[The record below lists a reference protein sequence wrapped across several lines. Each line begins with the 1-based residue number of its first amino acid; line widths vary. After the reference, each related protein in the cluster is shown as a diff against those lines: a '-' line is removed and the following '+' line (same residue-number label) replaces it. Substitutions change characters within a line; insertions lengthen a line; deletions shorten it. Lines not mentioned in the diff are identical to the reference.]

1 MKRLI
6 KEKNNM
12 TKIEF
17 NNKYHDLELTI
28 DADYELRISNEY
40 FTYEDVE
47 KLEQA
52 INDYKK
58 LISEMP
64 QLVKDWLL
72 G

>member
-17 NNKYHDLELTI
+17 NEKYRKQDISIERDFDLHI
-28 DADYELRISNEY
+28 DNCFKFSDID
-40 FTYEDVE
+40 T
-47 KLEQA
+47 LENA
-52 INDYKK
+52 VNDYKK

>member
-1 MKRLI
+1 
-6 KEKNNM
+6 M

-17 NNKYHDLELTI
+17 NEKYNFKHDIYNDRDFDLHIDNCFKFSDIDTLEN
-28 DADYELRISNEY
+28 A
-40 FTYEDVE
+40 V
-47 KLEQA
+47 
-52 INDYKK
+52 NDYKK

>member
-1 MKRLI
+1 
-6 KEKNNM
+6 M

-17 NNKYHDLELTI
+17 NEKYRKNNIKIDRDFDLDIENCFKFSDI
-28 DADYELRISNEY
+28 DI
-40 FTYEDVE
+40 
-47 KLEQA
+47 LENA
-52 INDYKK
+52 VNDYKK

>member
-1 MKRLI
+1 
-6 KEKNNM
+6 M

-28 DADYELRISNEY
+28 DADYELRISNDY

-52 INDYKK
+52 IIDYKK

>member
-1 MKRLI
+1 
-6 KEKNNM
+6 M

-17 NNKYHDLELTI
+17 NEKYNFKHDIYIDRDFDLHIDNCFKFSDIDTLEN
-28 DADYELRISNEY
+28 A
-40 FTYEDVE
+40 V
-47 KLEQA
+47 
-52 INDYKK
+52 NDYKK

>member
-1 MKRLI
+1 
-6 KEKNNM
+6 M

-17 NNKYHDLELTI
+17 NEKYRKQDISIDRDFDLHI
-28 DADYELRISNEY
+28 DNCFKFYDIEI
-40 FTYEDVE
+40 
-47 KLEQA
+47 LENA
-52 INDYKK
+52 VNDYKK

>member
-1 MKRLI
+1 
-6 KEKNNM
+6 M

-17 NNKYHDLELTI
+17 NKKYIKNNIKIDRDFDLDIGNCFKFSDI
-28 DADYELRISNEY
+28 DI
-40 FTYEDVE
+40 
-47 KLEQA
+47 LENA
-52 INDYKK
+52 VKDYKK

>member
-1 MKRLI
+1 
-6 KEKNNM
+6 M

>member
-1 MKRLI
+1 
-6 KEKNNM
+6 M

-17 NNKYHDLELTI
+17 NEKYRKNNIKIDRDFDLDI
-28 DADYELRISNEY
+28 
-40 FTYEDVE
+40 
-47 KLEQA
+47 LENA
-52 INDYKK
+52 VNDYKK

>member
-1 MKRLI
+1 
-6 KEKNNM
+6 M

-28 DADYELRISNEY
+28 DADYELRISNDY

-52 INDYKK
+52 IIDYKK

-64 QLVKDWLL
+64 QLVKNWLL

>member
-1 MKRLI
+1 
-6 KEKNNM
+6 M

-17 NNKYHDLELTI
+17 NEKYRKQDIRIDRDFELHIDNCFKFSDIEILEN
-28 DADYELRISNEY
+28 A
-40 FTYEDVE
+40 V
-47 KLEQA
+47 
-52 INDYKK
+52 NDYKK

>member
-1 MKRLI
+1 
-6 KEKNNM
+6 M

-17 NNKYHDLELTI
+17 NEKYRKYDIKIDRDFELDIEYCFKFSNIDILEN
-28 DADYELRISNEY
+28 A
-40 FTYEDVE
+40 V
-47 KLEQA
+47 
-52 INDYKK
+52 NDYKK

>member
-1 MKRLI
+1 
-6 KEKNNM
+6 M

-52 INDYKK
+52 IIDYKK

>member
-1 MKRLI
+1 MKKLI
-6 KEKNNM
+6 KEENNM

-17 NNKYHDLELTI
+17 NEKYRKQDINIDRDFDLHI
-28 DADYELRISNEY
+28 DNCFKFSDINTLKNA
-40 FTYEDVE
+40 V
-47 KLEQA
+47 
-52 INDYKK
+52 NDYKK